1 MATEFAWQI
10 SAETEKEELTFRV
23 GHSSH
28 KISDEEIR
36 TFLAIACENYD
47 IETPANFIYN
57 LTFVA
62 TDLNGHRYAE
72 TLSPFDFWPIEP
84 LGIGA
89 KNRNMFR
96 TNKKEEKGGE
106 E

>member
-1 MATEFAWQI
+1 MAKEFAWQI

-23 GHSSH
+23 SHSSH

-36 TFLAIACENYD
+36 AFLALVCENYELD
-47 IETPANFIYN
+47 IPANYIYN

-84 LGIGA
+84 LGLGA
-89 KNRNMFR
+89 KNRSMFR